1 MQSNMGK
8 RECAWGE
15 KGERFMVAYIP
26 WTRLADFI
34 IGEEKHMTDV

>member
-1 MQSNMGK
+1 MEK
-8 RECAWGE
+8 RECTLSGE